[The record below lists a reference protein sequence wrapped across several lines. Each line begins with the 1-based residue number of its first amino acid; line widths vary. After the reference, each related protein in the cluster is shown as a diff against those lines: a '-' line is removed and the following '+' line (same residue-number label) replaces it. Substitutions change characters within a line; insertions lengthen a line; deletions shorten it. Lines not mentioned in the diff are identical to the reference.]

1 MKHISPNILSN
12 YKKKIFLIL
21 SDLLIILISVSAAY
35 SLRLETIYPIWK
47 INSYVF
53 IIFSAIII
61 GVFYYFNIYQI
72 LLRFFDNYS
81 ILKIIKSIL
90 ICILI
95 LIPINF
101 YLYKI
106 IYFPR
111 SISFIAP
118 VIIGLLII
126 FHRILVNFL
135 INLNS
140 KNKKKNNIL
149 ITGINKNNVE
159 IIKSIRQNPSYG
171 KVMGIIDSSGNY
183 KKRELNGIKIFKKNK
198 IKKIIDDLSINEIIV
213 GNKSLNKKEIGDL
226 FSYIS
231 EKNIRFKNIKNEN
244 NYQNRF
250 IETSLS
256 TKVNFYEIID
266 RPKIVVD
273 RTILVN
279 KIKNKIILITG
290 GGGSI
295 GSQLCLEILKHN
307 PKKLLIIEISEIN
320 LFNVINEIKK
330 NNYSLKKVKP
340 FLGDCADSIFLKNI
354 FKDQKIDEI
363 YHAAAYKH
371 VTFGENNPYSIVKNN
386 IFGTKVLVELS
397 LKNKIKH
404 FTFISSD
411 KAVNPKSLLGFT
423 KKFGEKLIN
432 HHYHKGLNN
441 KNFITDFTIVRFGN
455 VIGSSGSVIPI
466 FLNQIENKSP
476 LTVTNKKAKRYFMSI
491 AEAVQLVI
499 NASYFNKKGI
509 KIYALDMGKQINIYE
524 IAKRIIRLSGN
535 TIKNKNNKSGDIEI
549 RITGL
554 KKGEKISEE
563 ITLGKNLIK
572 TNHTK
577 IMECQENI
585 FTNNLI
591 TDLLKLNK
599 MLEKNN
605 ISYKYLK
612 KISNSNNKYNE

>member
-1 MKHISPNILSN
+1 M
-12 YKKKIFLIL
+12 
-21 SDLLIILISVSAAY
+21 
-35 SLRLETIYPIWK
+35 
-47 INSYVF
+47 
-53 IIFSAIII
+53 
-61 GVFYYFNIYQI
+61 
-72 LLRFFDNYS
+72 
-81 ILKIIKSIL
+81 
-90 ICILI
+90 
-95 LIPINF
+95 
-101 YLYKI
+101 
-106 IYFPR
+106 
-111 SISFIAP
+111 
-118 VIIGLLII
+118 
-126 FHRILVNFL
+126 
-135 INLNS
+135 
-140 KNKKKNNIL
+140 
-149 ITGINKNNVE
+149 
-159 IIKSIRQNPSYG
+159 
-171 KVMGIIDSSGNY
+171 
-183 KKRELNGIKIFKKNK
+183 
-198 IKKIIDDLSINEIIV
+198 SINEVIV
-213 GNKSLNKKEIGDL
+213 GNKSLNKKEIDDL

-231 EKNIRFKNIKNEN
+231 EKNIRFKNIKNEY
-244 NYQNRF
+244 NYQNKF

-340 FLGDCADSIFLKNI
+340 VLGDCADSIFLNNI

-423 KKFGEKLIN
+423 KKFGEKLIK
-432 HHYHKGLNN
+432 HYYHKGLIN
-441 KNFITDFTIVRFGN
+441 KNFITNFTIVRFGN

-466 FLNQIENKSP
+466 FLNQIENKSH
-476 LTVTNKKAKRYFMSI
+476 LTVTDKKAERYFMSI

-535 TIKNKNNKSGDIEI
+535 TIKNKKNKSGDIEI

-572 TNHTK
+572 TNHAK
-577 IMECQENI
+577 IMECRENI
-585 FTNNLI
+585 LTNNLI

-612 KISNSNNKYNE
+612 KMSNSNNK